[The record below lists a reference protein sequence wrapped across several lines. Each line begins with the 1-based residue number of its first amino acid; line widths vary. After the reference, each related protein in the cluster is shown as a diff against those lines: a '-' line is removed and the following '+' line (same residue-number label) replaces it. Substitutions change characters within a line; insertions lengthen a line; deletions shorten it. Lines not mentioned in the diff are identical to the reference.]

1 MEFIYSLSSLADMEI
16 CAATFMKSIQ
26 ATNFSAC
33 LLFNSSVTV
42 NIAKW
47 RDGSL
52 EQVHQELDPTSCDV
66 KVQMQVTD
74 SLFNLKFYCS
84 MGTVKLFQEDLF
96 QIMGLHFLIKDISI
110 Q

>member
-1 MEFIYSLSSLADMEI
+1 MSTLADMEI
-16 CAATFMKSIQ
+16 CAPTFMKSIQ

-47 RDGSL
+47 RDCSL

-66 KVQMQVTD
+66 KIQIQVMD
-74 SLFNLKFYCS
+74 SLFNFKFYS
-84 MGTVKLFQEDLF
+84 SVE
-96 QIMGLHFLIKDISI
+96 IVA
-110 Q
+110 